1 MVLKKLVRNPISL
14 LGLIILIGF
23 VLVAIFAPKLAPPR
37 DPEQPYMIPRY
48 GYSSTPKP
56 PVPEHPF
63 GTTEGQYDIFYGIVW
78 GTRTAFWVGLFVVG
92 VSCAIG
98 IIVGSIAG
106 YYGGKFDE
114 ILMRIVDVFMSFPF
128 LIAAVVITTILG
140 RGLDKVMLAMVCFYW
155 MGYARLVRGSIL
167 AIKDEEYILA
177 AKACG
182 VKDWQIIMKHVL
194 PNSIFPVLV
203 QASMNI
209 GSVVITASGLSFLG
223 VGAPQGYADWGQMIS
238 FGRNWLLGTPENA
251 FAYWYTI
258 VYPGL
263 AIVLFVL
270 AWNLVGDAFR
280 DVLDPKMQ
288 S

>member
-78 GTRTAFWVGLFVVG
+78 GTRTAFWVGLIVVG
-92 VSCAIG
+92 ISCAIG

-114 ILMRIVDVFMSFPF
+114 ILMRIVDIFMSFPF

-155 MGYARLVRGSIL
+155 MGYARLIRGSIL
-167 AIKDEEYILA
+167 AIKEEEYILA

-182 VKDWQIIMKHVL
+182 VKDWQIIIKHVL

>member
-1 MVLKKLVRNPISL
+1 VVLKKLMRNPISL

-167 AIKDEEYILA
+167 AIKEEEYILA

>member
-78 GTRTAFWVGLFVVG
+78 GTRTAFWVGLIVVG

-114 ILMRIVDVFMSFPF
+114 ILMRIVDIFMSFPF

-155 MGYARLVRGSIL
+155 MGYARLIRGSIL
-167 AIKDEEYILA
+167 AIKEEEYILA

-182 VKDWQIIMKHVL
+182 VKDWQIIIKHVL

>member
-56 PVPEHPF
+56 PVPEPPF
-63 GTTEGQYDIFYGIVW
+63 GTTKGQYDIFYGIVW

-167 AIKDEEYILA
+167 AIKEEEYILA

>member
-1 MVLKKLVRNPISL
+1 MVLKKLARNPISR

-78 GTRTAFWVGLFVVG
+78 GTRTAFWVGLIVVG

-114 ILMRIVDVFMSFPF
+114 ILMRIVDIFMSFPF

-155 MGYARLVRGSIL
+155 MGYARLIRGSIL
-167 AIKDEEYILA
+167 AIKEEEYILA

-182 VKDWQIIMKHVL
+182 VKDWQIIIKHVL

>member
-1 MVLKKLVRNPISL
+1 MVLKKLMRNPISL

-167 AIKDEEYILA
+167 AIKEEEYILA

>member
-167 AIKDEEYILA
+167 AIKEEEYILA

-223 VGAPQGYADWGQMIS
+223 VG
-238 FGRNWLLGTPENA
+238 
-251 FAYWYTI
+251 YWYTI

>member
-1 MVLKKLVRNPISL
+1 MRNPISL

-167 AIKDEEYILA
+167 AIKEEEYILA